1 MKKYSDFNDMK
12 LCYSALYDDISRKM
26 YMDRLSLDLSFDP
39 SIVNHM
45 VELYGADKRFI
56 SFGYDI
62 SSVLKA
68 INEKIPIIIYGAGHY
83 GKQWCEF
90 LKTKHAK
97 IIGFYDKNYKNLQ
110 NVMGFPVLEPPQKAD
125 GEYLIL
131 ITPVNYIDDIYDDLL
146 KKGFTPER
154 LLKGCSK
161 LENDIEHQYFD
172 FRDKYPEGGAFIDAG
187 CFDCDTSLR
196 FSHWCND
203 KYSKIF
209 AFEPDEKNI
218 EICKQVAKQN
228 GLERIEFYQLG
239 LAKQSGA
246 ATFCVTG
253 TSSSYISEDL
263 EQGQKII
270 LSTLDEI
277 VGETKVSFIKMDIE
291 GSELSA
297 LQGATEIIQRDKPLC
312 AISVYHKPGDMV
324 VIMDYLLSLV
334 PEYKFALRHY
344 SNVDAETVLY
354 AFL

>member
-12 LCYSALYDDISRKM
+12 LCYSALYDDISRKI
-26 YMDRLSLDLSFDP
+26 YMDRLSLDFIFDP
-39 SIVNHM
+39 SIVHHM
-45 VELYGADKRFI
+45 VELCGADNRFV
-56 SFGYDI
+56 SFKCDLSAI
-62 SSVLKA
+62 FKA
-68 INEKIPIIIYGAGHY
+68 INQKTPIIIYGAGRY
-83 GKQWCEF
+83 GKLWCEF
-90 LKTKHAK
+90 LKTKHAN
-97 IIGFYDKNYKNLQ
+97 IIGFYDNNYKSLKNI
-110 NVMGFPVLEPPQKAD
+110 MGFPVLEPPEKPD
-125 GEYLIL
+125 GEYVIL
-131 ITPVNYIDDIYDDLL
+131 ITSVNYVNEIYDNLI
-146 KKGFTPER
+146 KKGFNSER